1 MIKLRKTVERVE
13 KMKKIVSIILII
25 LSIICI
31 NLNAL
36 AVEED
41 SSIKVG
47 FSMTNMSKSE
57 MKVKMSLSEFKN
69 VPENSV
75 MTATM
80 TLEYDTSLIESVE
93 VVGKDNW
100 KATIES
106 TTKRVIL
113 ETDKSKANTDIA
125 EFIFTTNK
133 NATIEELNKSKIVIK
148 DINISDGENLD
159 QFERNKEFKFTL
171 KEENNNLN
179 NNNQN
184 TNTNTNTNQNTTN
197 TNNISTNTKKNTIT
211 GNKHNTLAP
220 TKLPA
225 AGIKNLI
232 ILSIVII
239 AIATIIFKIKSR
251 KIKY

>member
-1 MIKLRKTVERVE
+1 
-13 KMKKIVSIILII
+13 MKKIVSIILII

-31 NLNAL
+31 NLNVL
-36 AVEED
+36 AVVED

-47 FSMTNMSKSE
+47 FSMTNMSKNE
-57 MKVKMSLSEFKN
+57 MKVKMSLGEFTN
-69 VPENSV
+69 LPENSV

-80 TLEYDTSLIESVE
+80 TLEYDTSLVESVE
-93 VVGKDNW
+93 VIGKDNW
-100 KATIES
+100 KATIEP

-125 EFIFTTNK
+125 EFIFTTSK
-133 NATIEELNKSKIVIK
+133 DATIEKLNKSKILIK

-159 QFERNKEFKFTL
+159 QFEEDKDFKFTL
-171 KEENNNLN
+171 KEENNNSN

-184 TNTNTNTNQNTTN
+184 TNASTN
-197 TNNISTNTKKNTIT
+197 TNNISTNTEKNTIT
-211 GNKHNTLAP
+211 GNKQNMLAP

>member
-1 MIKLRKTVERVE
+1 
-13 KMKKIVSIILII
+13 MKKIVSIILIM

-31 NLNAL
+31 NLKSLAL
-36 AVEED
+36 GED

-47 FSMTNMSKSE
+47 FSMTNISKNE
-57 MKVKMSLSEFKN
+57 MKVKMSLSEFTN
-69 VPENSV
+69 VPEDSV

-93 VVGKDNW
+93 VVGKNNW
-100 KATIES
+100 KATIEP

-125 EFIFTTNK
+125 EFVFTTSK
-133 NATIEELNKSKIVIK
+133 EATIEKLNKSKVVLK

-159 QFERNKEFKFTL
+159 QFEKDKEFKFTL
-171 KEENNNLN
+171 KEENNNSN
-179 NNNQN
+179 NTNQ
-184 TNTNTNTNQNTTN
+184 NTNTNTNQNTTN

-211 GNKHNTLAP
+211 ANKQNTLAP

-239 AIATIIFKIKSR
+239 AIATVIFKIKSR

>member
-1 MIKLRKTVERVE
+1 
-13 KMKKIVSIILII
+13 MKKIVSIILII

-47 FSMTNMSKSE
+47 FSMTNMSKNE

-133 NATIEELNKSKIVIK
+133 NATIENLNKSKILIK
-148 DINISDGENLD
+148 EINISDGENLD
-159 QFERNKEFKFTL
+159 QFDVDKEFEFSL
-171 KEENNNLN
+171 KEENNNSN
-179 NNNQN
+179 SNNQNMN
-184 TNTNTNTNQNTTN
+184 TNTNTNAN
-197 TNNISTNTKKNTIT
+197 TNINQSNTNGNKISNSTDSKKNTIS
-211 GNKHNTLAP
+211 GNKQNTFAQ

>member
-1 MIKLRKTVERVE
+1 
-13 KMKKIVSIILII
+13 MKKIVSIILII

-31 NLNAL
+31 NLNVL
-36 AVEED
+36 AVVED

-47 FSMTNMSKSE
+47 FSMTNMSKNE
-57 MKVKMSLSEFKN
+57 MKVKMSLGEFTN
-69 VPENSV
+69 LPENSV

-80 TLEYDTSLIESVE
+80 TLEYDTSLVESVE
-93 VVGKDNW
+93 VIGKDNW
-100 KATIES
+100 KATIEP
-106 TTKRVIL
+106 TTTRVIL

-125 EFIFTTNK
+125 EFIFTTSK
-133 NATIEELNKSKIVIK
+133 DATIEKLNKSKILIK

-159 QFERNKEFKFTL
+159 QFEEDKDFKFTL
-171 KEENNNLN
+171 KEENNNSN

-184 TNTNTNTNQNTTN
+184 TNASTN
-197 TNNISTNTKKNTIT
+197 TNNISTNTEKNTIT
-211 GNKHNTLAP
+211 GNKQNMLAP

>member
-1 MIKLRKTVERVE
+1 
-13 KMKKIVSIILII
+13 MKKIVSIILLI

-31 NLNAL
+31 NINVL
-36 AVEED
+36 AATGD
-41 SSIKVG
+41 SSVKVK
-47 FSMTNMSKSE
+47 FAVTNMSKNE
-57 MKVKMSLSEFKN
+57 MKVKMSLAEFTN
-69 VPENSV
+69 VPEASV

-80 TLEYDTSLIESVE
+80 TLEYDTSLIEKVE

-100 KATIES
+100 KATLEP

-133 NATIEELNKSKIVIK
+133 NATIEKLNKSKILIK
-148 DINISDGENLD
+148 EINISDGENLD
-159 QFERNKEFKFTL
+159 QFDADKEFEFSL
-171 KEENNNLN
+171 KEENNNSN
-179 NNNQN
+179 SNNQN
-184 TNTNTNTNQNTTN
+184 TNTNTNTNTSTN
-197 TNNISTNTKKNTIT
+197 TNQNITNGNNISTNTNSKKNTIT
-211 GNKHNTLAP
+211 GNKQNTLAP

-225 AGIKNLI
+225 AGIRNLI

-239 AIATIIFKIKSR
+239 AIVTIIFKIKSR

>member
-1 MIKLRKTVERVE
+1 
-13 KMKKIVSIILII
+13 MKKIVSIVLLI

-31 NLNAL
+31 NINVL
-36 AVEED
+36 AATGETSV
-41 SSIKVG
+41 KVK
-47 FSMTNMSKSE
+47 FSVTNMSKNE
-57 MKVKMSLSEFKN
+57 MKVKMSLAEFTN
-69 VPENSV
+69 VPEDSV

-80 TLEYDTSLIESVE
+80 TLDYDASLIESVQ

-100 KATIES
+100 KATLEP

-125 EFIFTTNK
+125 EFIFTNNK
-133 NATIEELNKSKIVIK
+133 NATIEELNKSKILIK

-159 QFERNKEFKFTL
+159 QFDKDKEFKFSL
-171 KEENNNLN
+171 KEENNNSN
-179 NNNQN
+179 SNNQN
-184 TNTNTNTNQNTTN
+184 TNTSTNTNQNTTN
-197 TNNISTNTKKNTIT
+197 GNNILTNTESKKNTIT
-211 GNKHNTLAP
+211 GNKQNTLAP

-225 AGIKNLI
+225 AGIRNLI

-239 AIATIIFKIKSR
+239 AIVTVIFKIKSR

>member
-1 MIKLRKTVERVE
+1 
-13 KMKKIVSIILII
+13 MKKIVSIILLI

-31 NLNAL
+31 NINVL
-36 AVEED
+36 AATGD
-41 SSIKVG
+41 SSVKVK
-47 FSMTNMSKSE
+47 FSVTNMSKNE
-57 MKVKMSLSEFKN
+57 MKVKMSLAEFTN
-69 VPENSV
+69 VPEASV

-80 TLEYDTSLIESVE
+80 TLDYDASLIESVQ

-100 KATIES
+100 KATLEP

-133 NATIEELNKSKIVIK
+133 NATIEKLNKSKILIK
-148 DINISDGENLD
+148 EINISDGENLD
-159 QFERNKEFKFTL
+159 QFDADKEFEFSL
-171 KEENNNLN
+171 KEENNNSN
-179 NNNQN
+179 SNNQN
-184 TNTNTNTNQNTTN
+184 TNTNTNTSTNTNQNTTN
-197 TNNISTNTKKNTIT
+197 GNNISTNTDSKKNTIT
-211 GNKHNTLAP
+211 GNKQNTLAP

-225 AGIKNLI
+225 AGIRNLI

-239 AIATIIFKIKSR
+239 AIVTIIFKIKSR

>member
-1 MIKLRKTVERVE
+1 
-13 KMKKIVSIILII
+13 MKKIVSIVLLI

-31 NLNAL
+31 NINVL
-36 AVEED
+36 AATGETSV
-41 SSIKVG
+41 KVK
-47 FSMTNMSKSE
+47 FSVTNMSKNE
-57 MKVKMSLSEFKN
+57 MKVKMSLAEFTN
-69 VPENSV
+69 VPEDSV

-80 TLEYDTSLIESVE
+80 TLDYDASLIESVQ

-100 KATIES
+100 KATLEP

-125 EFIFTTNK
+125 EFIFTNNK
-133 NATIEELNKSKIVIK
+133 NATIEELNKSKILIK

-159 QFERNKEFKFTL
+159 QFDKDKEFKFSL
-171 KEENNNLN
+171 KEENNNSN
-179 NNNQN
+179 SNNQN
-184 TNTNTNTNQNTTN
+184 TNTSTNTNQNTTN
-197 TNNISTNTKKNTIT
+197 GNNILTNTESKKNTIT
-211 GNKHNTLAP
+211 GNKQNTLAP

-225 AGIKNLI
+225 AGIRNLI

-239 AIATIIFKIKSR
+239 AIVTIIFKIKSR

>member
-1 MIKLRKTVERVE
+1 
-13 KMKKIVSIILII
+13 MKKIVSIILII

-31 NLNAL
+31 NLNVL
-36 AVEED
+36 AVVED

-47 FSMTNMSKSE
+47 FSMTNMSKNE
-57 MKVKMSLSEFKN
+57 MKVKMSLGEFTN
-69 VPENSV
+69 LPENSV

-80 TLEYDTSLIESVE
+80 TLEYDTSLVESVE
-93 VVGKDNW
+93 VIGKDNW
-100 KATIES
+100 KATIEP

-125 EFIFTTNK
+125 EFIFTTSK
-133 NATIEELNKSKIVIK
+133 DATIEKLNKSKILIK

-159 QFERNKEFKFTL
+159 QFEEDKDFKFTL
-171 KEENNNLN
+171 KEENNNSN

-184 TNTNTNTNQNTTN
+184 TNASTN
-197 TNNISTNTKKNTIT
+197 TNNISTNTEKNTIT
-211 GNKHNTLAP
+211 GNKQNMLAP

-239 AIATIIFKIKSR
+239 AIVAIIFKIKSR

>member
-1 MIKLRKTVERVE
+1 
-13 KMKKIVSIILII
+13 MKKIVSIILII

-159 QFERNKEFKFTL
+159 QFEGNKEFKFTL
-171 KEENNNLN
+171 KEENNNSN

-184 TNTNTNTNQNTTN
+184 TNTNANTNTNTNQNTTN

-211 GNKHNTLAP
+211 GNTHNTLAP